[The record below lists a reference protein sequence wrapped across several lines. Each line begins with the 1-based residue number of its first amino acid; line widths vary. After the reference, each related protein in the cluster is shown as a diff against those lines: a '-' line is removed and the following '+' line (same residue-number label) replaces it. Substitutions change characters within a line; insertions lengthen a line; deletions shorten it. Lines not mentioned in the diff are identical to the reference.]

1 MNIFKALISGATRSV
16 RVWKGILII
25 WFSTLLLVSLLALPM
40 RAGMNSVLGSSMIT
54 EKLAKGINIDVLT
67 DFGSNIST
75 ILSSFSIGFFLML
88 FFALLMNVFFAG
100 GLFNTIKG
108 KENKFS
114 SSGFFGGAGANFWS
128 YLVITVLICL
138 IIISLGIIIIGVPL
152 MIAKSSALENEGVPS
167 KVTKI
172 VIAIFI
178 LVLPIFLL
186 VADYAR
192 AWQASSSKS
201 ACFKAIGNGFR
212 QTFRHFFSS
221 YAVMAVVLI
230 IQVLYTGAVLII
242 MAGIKPGSKG
252 GLFLLFLLTQLMFI
266 IKILLRTWRYGIV
279 TSLIEQNIHLKASV
293 PRVNL
298 TTPDGKERF

>member
-1 MNIFKALISGATRSV
+1 MNIFKALLSGATRSV

-100 GLFNTIKG
+100 GLFNIIKG
-108 KENKFS
+108 QENKFS

-128 YLVITVLICL
+128 YLIITVLICL

-167 KVTKI
+167 
-172 VIAIFI
+172 
-178 LVLPIFLL
+178 
-186 VADYAR
+186 
-192 AWQASSSKS
+192 
-201 ACFKAIGNGFR
+201 
-212 QTFRHFFSS
+212 
-221 YAVMAVVLI
+221 
-230 IQVLYTGAVLII
+230 
-242 MAGIKPGSKG
+242 
-252 GLFLLFLLTQLMFI
+252 
-266 IKILLRTWRYGIV
+266 
-279 TSLIEQNIHLKASV
+279 
-293 PRVNL
+293 
-298 TTPDGKERF
+298 